1 MTHGPGER
9 PLAGHRFSP
18 KCQVSALIVNGKTIC
33 ISIKAIFTNNQ
44 GPCELLL
51 IREASYQEFLKRNIE
66 NVGILSTL
74 SYIVRMGQQLT
85 QKESYRGFLL
95 VFVFFYPFLKVSSAV
110 V

>member
-18 KCQVSALIVNGKTIC
+18 KCQVSALIVNVKTIC

-51 IREASYQEFLKRNIE
+51 IREASYQEFLKND
-66 NVGILSTL
+66 
-74 SYIVRMGQQLT
+74 
-85 QKESYRGFLL
+85 
-95 VFVFFYPFLKVSSAV
+95 FVS
-110 V
+110 